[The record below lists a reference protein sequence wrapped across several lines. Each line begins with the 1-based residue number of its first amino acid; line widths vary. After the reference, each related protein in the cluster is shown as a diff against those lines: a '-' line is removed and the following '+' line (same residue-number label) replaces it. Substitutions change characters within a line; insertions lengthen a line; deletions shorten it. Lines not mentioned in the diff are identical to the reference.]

1 MIKDKIIELIGGINY
16 YILEELSYNNKK
28 YILAVE
34 CDLEKDEFNNEKYL
48 VMEIKLKNNNL
59 ITSTIEDN
67 NLAKTVTNMLL
78 EKINNN

>member
-34 CDLEKDEFNNEKYL
+34 CDLEKDELNNEKYL